1 MSEIPLPIAKKIPV
15 VLEKHG
21 DKRVDNYFWMNQR
34 DHEDVL
40 AYLNAEN
47 DYNDAMTA
55 HTKAFQQQLF
65 EEMKSRIK
73 ETDESVPYKYNGYW
87 YITRYEEGKDYPI
100 YTRKKEHLD
109 AEEEVLFDCNLMAQG
124 HSYFKLG
131 GINISP
137 DNTLV
142 AFGVDTLSR
151 RIYTIQVKNLVTG
164 EIYTTKIENT
174 TGGSTWANDGKT
186 LFYTLKNPKT
196 LRSERIFKHVLGED
210 PKNDIWW

>member
-87 YITRYEEGKDYPI
+87 YITRYEGKKDYPI
-100 YTRKKEHLD
+100 YTRKR
-109 AEEEVLFDCNLMAQG
+109 NILMLKRRFSLIA
-124 HSYFKLG
+124 
-131 GINISP
+131 
-137 DNTLV
+137 TLWLKV
-142 AFGVDTLSR
+142 IAILSWEGLILV
-151 RIYTIQVKNLVTG
+151 RIIL
-164 EIYTTKIENT
+164 
-174 TGGSTWANDGKT
+174 
-186 LFYTLKNPKT
+186 
-196 LRSERIFKHVLGED
+196 
-210 PKNDIWW
+210 

>member
-73 ETDESVPYKYNGYW
+73 EQMNQFHTSIMAIGTLRVM
-87 YITRYEEGKDYPI
+87 
-100 YTRKKEHLD
+100 KKEKIIPSIH
-109 AEEEVLFDCNLMAQG
+109 EKRNILMLKRRFSLIA
-124 HSYFKLG
+124 
-131 GINISP
+131 
-137 DNTLV
+137 TLWLKV
-142 AFGVDTLSR
+142 IAILSWEGLILV
-151 RIYTIQVKNLVTG
+151 RIIL
-164 EIYTTKIENT
+164 
-174 TGGSTWANDGKT
+174 
-186 LFYTLKNPKT
+186 
-196 LRSERIFKHVLGED
+196 
-210 PKNDIWW
+210 